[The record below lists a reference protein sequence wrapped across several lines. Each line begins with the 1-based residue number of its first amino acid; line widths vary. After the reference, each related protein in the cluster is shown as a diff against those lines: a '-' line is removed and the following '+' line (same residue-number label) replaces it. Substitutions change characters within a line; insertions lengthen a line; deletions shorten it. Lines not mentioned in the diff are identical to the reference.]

1 MPMINRHRRSAKM
14 PLPQHSK
21 LRRFNPALAILLL
34 VSPLSLLAQT
44 SLRITSPAEG
54 TVFHPGESLKVNV
67 EASGKFQQVIIVGW
81 GPIGFST
88 PLSSPPYEF
97 TIKIPDGISPGK

>member
-1 MPMINRHRRSAKM
+1 MPMTNRHRRSVKM